1 MRWQRVRAL
10 VRKELVKTVREPA
23 VLFMLIVFPV
33 IMTVMFGLTFG
44 QVGGGQ
50 TTVYKVGVVDLNAEG
65 PDHHWSDGLVGN
77 LSRNAML
84 DISRYDSNGSAR
96 EALSKGEL
104 AAVVVIPASFG
115 QSVSS
120 FRSNPSNASAW
131 VNSTVEVYAD
141 KASMVAV
148 QAIPPMVQQ
157 AVGNTIAGEGAP
169 GPTLP
174 VTVGSRTVSDVSKL
188 KVFDYVAPGLFAFSA
203 IFMIMLVAQTFTV
216 EREQGLL
223 RRLRTTPLS
232 PGELLSSQVLAYIV
246 LAIIQ
251 ALVVFGM
258 AFLIGYRP
266 ATDPAGLLMA
276 FVIVSVFSVCCVG
289 FGLITAGVSKS
300 SGAATGISFVFI
312 MPLMFLGTFVS
323 AMAPSELTSTAG
335 LAVPSHYVTESLTNL
350 FLRGASPASASVLS
364 DLGILVAMSVGTLL
378 AGMLLFRRV
387 GKD

>member
-10 VRKELVKTVREPA
+10 VRKELVKTAREPA
-23 VLFMLIVFPV
+23 VLFMLIIFPV

-44 QVGGGQ
+44 QVGGGGS
-50 TTVYKVGVVDLNAEG
+50 TAYKVGVVDQNAEG
-65 PDHHWSDGLVGN
+65 PDHHWSGDFVKN
-77 LSRNAML
+77 LSRNDL
-84 DISRYDSNGSAR
+84 LVISRYGSNGSAQD
-96 EALSKGEL
+96 ALSKGEL

-120 FRSNPSNASAW
+120 FRSNPSNSGAW

-148 QAIPPMVQQ
+148 QAVPPMVQQ
-157 AVGNTIAGEGAP
+157 ALAGTLSGGQAA
-169 GPTLP
+169 GPSLP
-174 VTVGSRTVSDVSKL
+174 VTVGSRTVSDVSRL

-223 RRLRTTPLS
+223 RRLRTTSLT
-232 PGELLSSQVLAYIV
+232 PGELMSSQVLAYIV

-251 ALVVFGM
+251 ALVVFGI

-266 ATDPAGLLMA
+266 ATGPAGMIMA
-276 FVIVSVFSVCCVG
+276 FIIVSVFSVCCVG
-289 FGLITAGVSKS
+289 FGLITAAVSKS

-323 AMAPSELTSTAG
+323 AMAPSALTSAAG
-335 LAVPSHYVTESLTNL
+335 RAVPSHYVTESLTNL
-350 FLRGASPASASVLS
+350 FLRGASPASASVLT
-364 DLGILVAMSVGTLL
+364 DLGILVAFS
-378 AGMLLFRRV
+378 AGILVIGVALFRKI